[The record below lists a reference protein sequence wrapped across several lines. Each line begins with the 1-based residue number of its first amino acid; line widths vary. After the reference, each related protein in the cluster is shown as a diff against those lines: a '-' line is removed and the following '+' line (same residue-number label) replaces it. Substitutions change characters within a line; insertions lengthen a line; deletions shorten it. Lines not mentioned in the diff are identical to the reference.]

1 MILRKIFPA
10 ILYLFVIGSALSEE
24 TSDLVTDTITV
35 KDSFI
40 DSRIIKFPAT
50 VETYDKKQIE
60 ESINAATPAQTL
72 KYLPSIQV
80 RERSIGD
87 RNGIIAS
94 RTIGAVSSAQSM
106 LYMDGILLSNLLGNS
121 YSYPP
126 RWGMVSPE
134 EIQNISMMYGPFSSI
149 YAGNSLGG
157 VINIQTRMP
166 ERFESYSSI
175 QGFHQNFKLYGTD
188 QTSIGNHETASFGN
202 KINDLSFWFGVD
214 HLENRGQPLDFSV
227 SAKKANGSKVCVTDG
242 VCASG
247 VYQDRSEVG
256 ADRLVFGAI
265 NIDSSTQINTKLKVQ
280 YEFSDH
286 LKATYTAGLWDL
298 QSQNDVQSYLKD
310 TAGNSIYNGNI
321 VINGAQYTSAATTPT
336 LPSMAPSKSD
346 VFHIMQSADLKKD
359 SKDFFDWQF
368 TLSNYDYKKDI
379 SNASYKSLSD
389 STNTNPYI
397 VRNGRLTDQNGTGWT
412 TFDARATLR
421 PKDHTIDIGYHIDAY
436 QLRTTTNS
444 TDDWTINQKG
454 TLVTA
459 SNGNT
464 QTQAI
469 YIQDKWQFSPLWSLT
484 LGGREEYWEAYKGSN
499 YNSANTPTLTNY
511 SDKSDTKFSPK
522 LSLNFEP
529 VPAWGFRAAFG
540 KAYRFPTVTELYQQ
554 LTTTDFQA
562 IQNNPNLKPEEIFSA
577 ELTAERRF
585 LSGLV
590 RASFFNEHKYDALI
604 SQKTADTAKCPSVV
618 SGTTVCSYTQNVDH
632 IRTYGAEF
640 STQWE
645 NIFISGL
652 NLNANATFTD
662 GKVLQDT
669 LAPLNVSKN
678 VPRLP
683 KQLYKAVATYHVD
696 NNLTLSL
703 AGRYSGRQYI
713 NLDNS
718 DTNPETYKAA
728 SQFLF
733 VDAKANYKFKDRWT
747 ASFGVDNIFNDQAYV
762 SHPYPQRTGYAQ
774 IKFDY

>member
-1 MILRKIFPA
+1 MVLRKIFPA

-24 TSDLVTDTITV
+24 TRDLVTDTITV

-60 ESINAATPAQTL
+60 ESVNAATPAQTL

-87 RNGIIAS
+87 PNGIIAS
-94 RTIGAVSSAQSM
+94 RTIGAISSAQSM

-166 ERFESYSSI
+166 ERFESHSSI

-202 KINDLSFWFGVD
+202 KINDLSFWFGID
-214 HLENRGQPLDFSV
+214 RLENRGQPLDFSV
-227 SAKKANGSKVCVTDG
+227 LNRSSNNASSQTPITGAYEDISEKGANRV
-242 VCASG
+242 
-247 VYQDRSEVG
+247 
-256 ADRLVFGAI
+256 VFGAT
-265 NIDSSTQINTKLKVQ
+265 NITDSTQTNIKFKFAYDLSNQTKLN
-280 YEFSDH
+280 
-286 LKATYTAGLWDL
+286 YTIGLWDL
-298 QSQNDVQSYLKD
+298 ESKTDVQSYIK
-310 TAGNSIYNGNI
+310 NSSGSPIYYGDVNFNGKKYT
-321 VINGAQYTSAATTPT
+321 VGAMNPAKGKA
-336 LPSMAPSKSD
+336 L
-346 VFHIMQSADLKKD
+346 HIMQAL
-359 SKDFFDWQF
+359 DFKSDTKGFYDWQL
-368 TLSNYDYKKDI
+368 TLSNYNYSKDLSNSADLATAGQVDPYKQTTLGK
-379 SNASYKSLSD
+379 
-389 STNTNPYI
+389 
-397 VRNGRLTDQNGTGWT
+397 LTDQNGTGWT
-412 TFDARATLR
+412 IFDARATLR
-421 PKDHTIDIGYHIDAY
+421 AKDHAIDIGYHIDGY
-436 QLRTTTNS
+436 QLKTTTNS
-444 TDDWTINQKG
+444 TSDWTVNQKEG
-454 TLVTA
+454 LLTA

-464 QTQAI
+464 QTQAL
-469 YIQDKWQFSPLWSLT
+469 YIQDKWQISPLWSLT
-484 LGGREEYWEAYKGSN
+484 LGGREEYWQAYAGSN
-499 YNSANTPTLTNY
+499 YNSSNSPNLTNY

-522 LSLNFEP
+522 VSLNYEP
-529 VPAWGFRAAFG
+529 IPAWGFRAAFG

-554 LTTTDFQA
+554 LTTSTNLA

-585 LSGLV
+585 SDGLFRV
-590 RASFFNEHKYDALI
+590 SFFNEHKYDALL
-604 SQKTADTAKCPSVV
+604 SQTTTVNTSTNCPSA
-618 SGTTVCSYTQNVDH
+618 STGATQCTYIQNVDH
-632 IRTYGAEF
+632 IRTYGAEL
-640 STQWE
+640 STQWQ
-645 NIFISGL
+645 NVFISGL
-652 NLNANATFTD
+652 DLNANATFTD

-669 LAPLNVSKN
+669 LTPLNAGKN

-718 DTNPETYKAA
+718 DINPETYKAA

-747 ASFGVDNIFNDQAYV
+747 ASLGVDNIFNDQAYV

>member
-1 MILRKIFPA
+1 MSLKKTIPVF
-10 ILYLFVIGSALSEE
+10 LYLFIMLLALSGE
-24 TSDLVTDTITV
+24 TADLVTDTITV

-87 RNGIIAS
+87 PNGIIAS
-94 RTIGAVSSAQSM
+94 RTIGAISSAQSM

-121 YSYPP
+121 FSFPP

-166 ERFESYSSI
+166 EKFESHAGV
-175 QGFHQNFKLYGTD
+175 QGFHQSFKLYGTD
-188 QTSIGNHETASFGN
+188 QTSIGNHQTASFGN
-202 KINDLSFWFGVD
+202 KINDLSFWFGVNR
-214 HLENRGQPLDFSV
+214 LENRGQPLDFSV
-227 SAKKANGSKVCVTDG
+227 SNRSTTNAGAGTLITG
-242 VCASG
+242 A
-247 VYQDRSEVG
+247 YQDISEKNANRV
-256 ADRLVFGAI
+256 VFGAT
-265 NIDSSTQINTKLKVQ
+265 NITDSTQTNIK
-280 YEFSDH
+280 F
-286 LKATYTAGLWDL
+286 KATYDLANQTKLNYMIGIWDL
-298 QSQNDVQSYLKD
+298 DSKTDVQSYIKD
-310 TAGNSIYNGNI
+310 SNGNPI
-321 VINGAQYTSAATTPT
+321 YYGDVNFNDKKYTIAAKNNVPAMNPAKGEA
-336 LPSMAPSKSD
+336 L
-346 VFHIMQSADLKKD
+346 HIMQAL
-359 SKDFFDWQF
+359 DFKSDTKGFYDWQL
-368 TLSNYDYKKDI
+368 TLSNYNYSKDL
-379 SNASYKSLSD
+379 SNSSD
-389 STNTNPYI
+389 LATAGQVNPYTQTT
-397 VRNGRLTDQNGTGWT
+397 VGKLTDQNGTGWT
-412 TFDARATLR
+412 ILDARGTLR
-421 PKDHTIDIGYHIDAY
+421 PKDHTIDIGYHIDGY
-436 QLRTTTNS
+436 QLRATTNFTS
-444 TDDWTINQKG
+444 DWMVNQKG
-454 TLVTA
+454 ALNTA

-464 QTQAI
+464 QTQAL
-469 YIQDKWQFSPLWSLT
+469 YIQDKWQLSPLWSLT
-484 LGGREEYWEAYKGSN
+484 LGGREEYWKAYEGSN
-499 YNSANTPTLTNY
+499 YNSASTPILTNY
-511 SDKSDTKFSPK
+511 SDKSDAKFSPK
-522 LSLNFEP
+522 ASLNYEP

-540 KAYRFPTVTELYQQ
+540 KAYRFPTVNELYQQ
-554 LTTTDFQA
+554 LTSTTGNNA

-585 LSGLV
+585 LNGLV
-590 RASFFNEHKYDALI
+590 RVSFFNEHKYDALL
-604 SQKTADTAKCPSVV
+604 SQTTTVNVATNCPSA
-618 SGTTVCSYTQNVDH
+618 GATQQCTYIQNVDH
-632 IRTYGAEF
+632 IRTYGAEL
-640 STQWE
+640 STQWQ
-645 NIFISGL
+645 NLFISGL
-652 NLNANATFTD
+652 DLNANATLTD

-669 LAPLNVSKN
+669 LTPANTGKN
-678 VPRLP
+678 APRLP

-747 ASFGVDNIFNDQAYV
+747 ASLGVDNIFNDQAYV